1 MGTATGTEHRQP
13 NVSGS
18 AATLPVCLP
27 QLVSPAEGMG
37 APGVKGCIS
46 CHRGDSCREVAQRN
60 SPMRHVTPAVP
71 AACEVLVAVAQH
83 DSPEFRRQSQEY
95 SQVSTRQSQEYR
107 QVSIRRSQEHGQ
119 VSSTLPGSGEDTAP
133 ASPHQLAQL
142 G

>member
-1 MGTATGTEHRQP
+1 
-13 NVSGS
+13 
-18 AATLPVCLP
+18 
-27 QLVSPAEGMG
+27 
-37 APGVKGCIS
+37 
-46 CHRGDSCREVAQRN
+46 
-60 SPMRHVTPAVP
+60 MRHVTPAVP

-119 VSSTLPGSGEDTAP
+119 VSSTLPGSGGDTAP